1 MYFLGGAIVSC
12 AWVDQVEISG
22 ETMGTTYSVKFY
34 GGDVTADI
42 VHQQIKDYLKDFNNI
57 FSTYIPDSEIS
68 LINKERDEIK
78 LEGISITPEF
88 QKVLNRALTIAIKSR
103 GFFDPTIY
111 PLVSLWRDHFKK
123 GNDGLLDE
131 DDIFEAKSRIG
142 HERVKLSPG
151 HITLD
156 SGMQIDL
163 SAIAKGSGVDGV
175 ASILEEQ
182 GIENYL
188 VEIGGEIRVNGLNR
202 NGKPW
207 KVLILSLVS
216 DNKKADLNEK
226 DGDYSSSSKSLI
238 LSLEEG
244 AVATSGDYYS
254 YFIHNGIK
262 YSHLIDPHTGMP
274 IRHFVTSVSVIA
286 NTCEEA
292 DGWAT
297 ALIAMGEKGIA
308 FSEENN
314 IPAIFMVRSN
324 EDEDI
329 TVIKNSWADSYFK

>member
-1 MYFLGGAIVSC
+1 
-12 AWVDQVEISG
+12 
-22 ETMGTTYSVKFY
+22 MGTTYSIKFY
-34 GGDVTADI
+34 GGDVATDTI
-42 VHQQIKDYLKDFNNI
+42 HQQIKNYLKDFNNI

-68 LINKERDEIK
+68 LINKKRDEVK

-88 QKVLNRALTIAIKSR
+88 QKVLNRALTIATKSR

-111 PLVSLWRDHFKK
+111 PLVYLWRDHFKK
-123 GNDGLLDE
+123 GSNGLPDKDNIL
-131 DDIFEAKSRIG
+131 EARSRIG
-142 HERVKLSPG
+142 YEQVKLSPG
-151 HITLD
+151 YITLG

-188 VEIGGEIRVNGLNR
+188 VEIGGEIKVNGLNQ
-202 NGKPW
+202 NGEPW
-207 KVLILSLVS
+207 KVLIMPWVS
-216 DNKKADLNEK
+216 DNKKANL
-226 DGDYSSSSKSLI
+226 DGEDGVYSSSSESLV

-244 AVATSGDYYS
+244 AVATSGDYYN
-254 YFIHNGIK
+254 YFVRNGIK
-262 YSHLIDPHTGMP
+262 YSHLINPHTGMP

-297 ALIAMGEKGIA
+297 ALLAMGKKGIA

-314 IPAIFMVRSN
+314 IPAVFMVRSG

-329 TVIKNSWADSYFK
+329 IVIKNSWVNPYFE